1 MATQSISELIEE
13 QRIVFMEVIQESLRV
28 NNKKNLF
35 NWLQRGIQFLIAHDV
50 IVYGIR
56 PSTSEQFKFD
66 YLSTTLEFSDEQ
78 FAMFISKETGF
89 IHRVAKQW
97 LVNKKP
103 VLLAAEAQCDDS
115 ANYHVIAMHSKD
127 TKAMVLQQSLVH
139 GFGDTLGEISTMVM
153 FGRLNSPVHESAGY
167 LLELLMPHLHCALVK
182 MHINNLPNTL
192 IINQDSVSV
201 ALTRR
206 ELEVLQ
212 WLHAGKTNWEIS
224 TILGVSPT
232 TVKNHVQNT
241 IRKLGVGSRGQAA
254 IKGASMGLISPI
266 QYKRTF

>member
-1 MATQSISELIEE
+1 MASLNIYDLIEE
-13 QRIVFMEVIQESLRV
+13 QRIVFMEVIEESLRV

-35 NWLQRGIQFLIAHDV
+35 NWLQRGIQFLIPHDV

-56 PSTSEQFKFD
+56 PSASEQFKFD
-66 YLSTTLEFSDEQ
+66 YLSTSIEFSDKQ
-78 FAMFISKETGF
+78 FAMLISNETGV
-89 IHRVAKQW
+89 IQKAANQW
-97 LVNKKP
+97 YLNQKP
-103 VLLAAEAQCDDS
+103 ILLAAKMQCVEPL
-115 ANYHVIAMHSKD
+115 NHHVIKMHSKD
-127 TKAMVLQQSLVH
+127 TIAMALQHSLMH

-153 FGRLNSPVHESAGY
+153 FGRINSSVHESSSY

-182 MHINNLPNTL
+182 VHTNNAPNPL
-192 IINQDSVSV
+192 MINQNSVSV
-201 ALTRR
+201 VLTRR

-254 IKGASMGLISPI
+254 IKGASLGLISTN
-266 QYKRTF
+266 QYNRAF